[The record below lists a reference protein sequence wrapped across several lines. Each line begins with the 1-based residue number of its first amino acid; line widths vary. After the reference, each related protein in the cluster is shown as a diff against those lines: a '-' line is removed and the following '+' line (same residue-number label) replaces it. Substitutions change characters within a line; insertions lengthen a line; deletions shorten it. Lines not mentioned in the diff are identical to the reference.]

1 MSNTQ
6 RRLTDR
12 DPGQTLMSSY
22 NDVNGTLS
30 VDGFI
35 IGLVGRKVTVAI
47 QTTTIPNDSELFS
60 FNEGASLLY
69 QIKII
74 YTDGT
79 RSQMISA
86 ERVA

>member
-6 RRLTDR
+6 RPLSNR

-22 NDVNGTLS
+22 NDVNGTMS

-35 IGLVGRKVTVAI
+35 IGMVGRKVTLAI
-47 QTTTIPNDSELFS
+47 QTTTIANDTELYNFLENS
-60 FNEGASLLY
+60 ISLY
-69 QIKII
+69 QLKII

-79 RSQMISA
+79 RSLMISA

>member
-1 MSNTQ
+1 MANTQ
-6 RRLTDR
+6 KRLSER
-12 DPGQTLMSSY
+12 DANQTLQASY
-22 NDVNGTLS
+22 NDVNDTLS

-35 IGLVGRKVTVAI
+35 TGLVGRKIVVAI
-47 QTTTIPNDSELFS
+47 QTTTIANDTELYSFSE
-60 FNEGASLLY
+60 NGTPLY

-79 RSQMISA
+79 RTQLLSV